1 MLSAKK
7 YFSAV
12 GCLTCKEKKEN
23 TSKCKYIQKFHYL
36 CHCVLKPWFV
46 HPKIIFTIII
56 SDLPF
61 KVKYSFDHCTATP
74 ITNELFCQLFR
85 ALRYQWITEGPR
97 LMHIF
102 GLGKKP
108 CYLKFVLVGLYCGPL
123 LMLIPPLTRVS
134 CNKVFFQVS
143 KCA

>member
-1 MLSAKK
+1 MPTNLHYPKNNFLRIQIIFNIEIISLCIALKMLSAKK

-61 KVKYSFDHCTATP
+61 KVKYSFDHCHTTYKW
-74 ITNELFCQLFR
+74 IIFR
-85 ALRYQWITEGPR
+85 ALRYQWISAK
-97 LMHIF
+97 I
-102 GLGKKP
+102 
-108 CYLKFVLVGLYCGPL
+108 
-123 LMLIPPLTRVS
+123 
-134 CNKVFFQVS
+134 KVWHPWQL
-143 KCA
+143 